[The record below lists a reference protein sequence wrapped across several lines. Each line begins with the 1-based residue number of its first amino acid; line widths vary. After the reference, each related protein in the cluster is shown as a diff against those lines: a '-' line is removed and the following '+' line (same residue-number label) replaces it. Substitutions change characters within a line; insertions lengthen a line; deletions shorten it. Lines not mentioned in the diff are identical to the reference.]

1 VNIKYVQGEQI
12 MKTQQLFKQV
22 TLWLGLATA
31 FLSVLLVIPLTD
43 NFIDHTKTYLL
54 FFSSILMILFFV
66 IKSLRQGSIKITI
79 SPITGSL
86 FFFGLAV
93 AASTFFTSSYPIEA
107 LLGMGGIYISATLI
121 AILGGSLIPKD
132 STSKFIKVMT
142 LASVVLVVAT
152 VLQMVGFGPAQLV
165 NKLIGTSFPTS
176 MVFDITGSPFIA
188 LQVLLVTL
196 VGAVA
201 SIISEKKVSKLFA
214 VSLPI
219 LVVGAGI
226 FAWALLPGKDTS
238 LVLPPFN
245 SSWSI
250 MLDSLK
256 NPKSALIGV
265 GPSAYS
271 NAYSTFKPLWVNNTA
286 QWSAVFSQARIF
298 PITILT
304 TLGTIGLAAWAFF
317 VIKFAKLKKGSLISS
332 RPIYYMI
339 VSTLILQ
346 LLLPANTILLTIQAV
361 AIAFLIANEKH
372 RLPLLQLL
380 TLKFKILNKVEL
392 DNAPSKITKLPL
404 YLSVGLGLAG
414 VIALFY
420 FAGRVYAA
428 NILMADSSKALANN
442 EVIKSYELQQKAVV
456 LNPYL
461 DTLRRRYAST
471 NMAIAVA
478 LSNKA
483 DITEEE
489 KQQVSALLQ
498 QAVREAKAATTLDP
512 LDSQNWLNLAQIYS
526 NMTGISEDAADWT
539 VQSYV
544 KAIETSPN
552 DPALRI
558 ELAQVFVAQKNYQQ
572 AINIMSQAINLKPD
586 LAGSHFNLALI
597 LEKIDQPDAYR
608 EARISYQRAL
618 VLLEA
623 GSDEYVIVNQKI
635 EDLEKLMEQ
644 KGISLEPEQVPTAGT
659 DPATGI
665 DQQIP
670 SITEQN
676 LNNTSEV
683 TPVENVDLN
692 AEPGIMEKPSPEPSA
707 ETQQTPT
714 TDLTGELN

>member
-1 VNIKYVQGEQI
+1 MNIKYVQGEQI
-12 MKTQQLFKQV
+12 MKIQQLFKQIP
-22 TLWLGLATA
+22 LWSVLTTV
-31 FLSVLLVIPLTD
+31 FLSVLLVVPLTD

-54 FFSSILMILFFV
+54 FLSSILMILFFI

-132 STSKFIKVMT
+132 STSQFIKGMT
-142 LASVVLVVAT
+142 LTSVVLVVAT
-152 VLQMVGFGPAQLV
+152 VLQMIGFGPAQLV

-176 MVFDITGSPFIA
+176 MVFNITGSSFIA

-201 SIISEKKVSKLFA
+201 SIVSERKVSKFFA
-214 VSLPI
+214 ASLPI

-226 FAWALLPGKDTS
+226 FAWSLLPGKDTS
-238 LVLPPFN
+238 LILPAFN

-256 NPKSALIGV
+256 NPRSALIGV

-271 NAYSTFKPLWVNNTA
+271 NTYSTFKPLWVNNTA

-304 TLGTIGLAAWAFF
+304 TLGTIGLAAWVFF
-317 VIKFAKLKKGSLISS
+317 VVKFAKLKKRSLISS
-332 RPIYYMI
+332 KPIHYMI
-339 VSTLILQ
+339 ASTLILQ
-346 LLLPANTILLTIQAV
+346 FLLPANTILLTIQAV

-380 TLKFKILNKVEL
+380 TVKFKIINKVEL
-392 DNAPSKITKLPL
+392 DNTPSKITKFPL
-404 YLSVGLGLAG
+404 YLSIVLGLAG
-414 VIALFY
+414 VVTMFY
-420 FAGRVYAA
+420 FVGRVYAA
-428 NILMADSSKALANN
+428 NVLMANSSKALANN
-442 EVIKSYELQQKAVV
+442 EVIKSYELQQKAVA

-461 DTLRRRYAST
+461 DTFRRRYAST
-471 NMAIAVA
+471 NMVIAIA

-483 DITEEE
+483 DVTEEE
-489 KQQVSALLQ
+489 KQQISSLLQ

-512 LDSQNWLNLAQIYS
+512 LDSQNWLSLAQIYK
-526 NMTGISEDAADWT
+526 NMIDISEDAADWT

-544 KAIETSPN
+544 TAIETNPN

-558 ELAQVFVAQKNYQQ
+558 ELAQVFAAQEDYQQ

-597 LEKIDQPDAYR
+597 LEKVDQPETYR
-608 EARISYQRAL
+608 EARISYQRTL
-618 VLLEA
+618 VLLEN

-635 EDLEKLMEQ
+635 EDLETLMEQ
-644 KGISLEPEQVPTAGT
+644 KGISLEPEQAQQAPTGT
-659 DPATGI
+659 ES
-665 DQQIP
+665 QVP

-676 LNNTSEV
+676 LGNPSEV
-683 TPVENVDLN
+683 APVEVENVDFN
-692 AEPGIMEKPSPEPSA
+692 ANPETT
-707 ETQQTPT
+707 ETQEIPT
-714 TDLTGELN
+714 TDLSDELN